1 MKYKRILVKISG
13 EWLANKATGLN
24 IDYSSISK
32 LTQQF
37 ATLIEQ
43 KAQIAIVVGGGNF
56 WRGAQ
61 AEKEGIPRSRADYI
75 GMLATLM
82 NALAL
87 QSVLEVHGLKT
98 RVVSAL
104 QIDQKVAE
112 VFVLEKV
119 NKYLNSGQIVIMAA
133 GTGRPYFTTD
143 TAATLVASEIKADV
157 LLFGKNNVAGVYDA
171 DPNLDPQAKHYPQIH
186 YDELLQKDLKVID
199 AAAAAMARDNDLT
212 LLVFNIDAPNA
223 IVNVFNEQGK
233 FTKVFK

>member
-1 MKYKRILVKISG
+1 MYKR
-13 EWLANKATGLN
+13 
-24 IDYSSISK
+24 
-32 LTQQF
+32 Q
-37 ATLIEQ
+37 
-43 KAQIAIVVGGGNF
+43 
-56 WRGAQ
+56 
-61 AEKEGIPRSRADYI
+61 
-75 GMLATLM
+75 
-82 NALAL
+82 
-87 QSVLEVHGLKT
+87 
-98 RVVSAL
+98 
-104 QIDQKVAE
+104 
-112 VFVLEKV
+112 
-119 NKYLNSGQIVIMAA
+119 

-143 TAATLVASEIKADV
+143 TAATLVAAEIKADV